1 MSLLDTIQQ
10 QLGPDAVQQLSR
22 RIGAD
27 PGTTGNA
34 VDAAL
39 PLLVAALSRQAS
51 DPARA
56 AELADAV
63 EQDHDGSLLDNLSG
77 FLGGSGAPAG
87 GNGILGHILGQRRG
101 AVERGIGQTTGLDTS
116 KVAQLLPMLAPI
128 VMAALGR
135 AKRERQLDAGGVST
149 LLTGERERLNDRAPG
164 MMGALG
170 RFLDQD
176 GDGQV
181 MDDVGGIL
189 GSVFGGKR

>member
-56 AELADAV
+56 AQLANAV
-63 EQDHDGSLLDNLSG
+63 EQDHDGSLLDNMSG

-101 AVERGIGQTTGLDTS
+101 AVEQGIGQTTGLDTS

-135 AKRERQLDAGGVST
+135 AKRQRQLDAGGVAT
-149 LLTGERERLNDRAPG
+149 LLTGERERLNERAPG